1 MRLMSAALVRLL
13 VALSLSAAAPAAI
26 RDLPG
31 VPQVRVEIS
40 RRGDAWTA
48 DFIFD
53 RRVTA
58 WVFTRSGVTSE
69 DGKPW
74 RQHSWTFTTPGVR
87 VERRGGHDVLRAER
101 GELPTRV
108 SMTFRPMTK
117 NLRADYTPALA
128 FSDGSVALYTGQFDC
143 FPMDSMSAVAKL
155 PGDLNNVRHPAAERR
170 FVFRDAAG
178 PLLFEG
184 RRVASVETPQDND
197 YVLFGGTRAL
207 ETPDMVAILDPQ
219 LPDWIKDSL
228 AHSVPVLFS
237 RYTQELGRLP
247 NLKPTLMA
255 TWAGP
260 TPQFV
265 SRNGSVLRGLITL
278 NYEGAGMLAESDT
291 QRHQGLWF
299 IAHEAAH
306 FWLGQAVG
314 YEYARDAWITE
325 GGAELLAFRS
335 VAEVDPQFDPRPN
348 LNRAI
353 ADCIELTRGRGVEG
367 ARERGEQR
375 AYYACG
381 TVFGLVAEAGSGRS
395 FYKFVR
401 QLVDGNRGD
410 RVVSRADWL
419 AALDAATRKPVLGR
433 DIAQLLDRGAPDPG
447 DFITDLLVR
456 AGVNIETD
464 VAGMPTLR

>member
-1 MRLMSAALVRLL
+1 MLATLVRLL
-13 VALSLSAAAPAAI
+13 AALLLSAAAPAAI
-26 RDLPG
+26 RDAPG
-31 VPQVRVEIS
+31 VPQLRVEVA

-58 WVFTRSGVTSE
+58 WVFTRSGSTSE
-69 DGKPW
+69 GGRPW
-74 RQHSWTFTTPGVR
+74 RQDSWTFTTPGVR
-87 VERRGGHDVLRAER
+87 VERLGNHDVLRAER

-108 SMTFRPMTK
+108 SLRFRPMTK

-128 FSDGSVALYTGQFDC
+128 FTDGSIALFIGQFDC
-143 FPMDSMSAVAKL
+143 FPMDSMAAVAKL
-155 PGDLNNVRHPAAERR
+155 PGDLNNVRRPAADPR

-178 PLLFEG
+178 PVLLEG
-184 RRVASVETPQDND
+184 RRVASGDTTHDNG

-219 LPDWIKDSL
+219 LPEWIKESL
-228 AHSVPVLFS
+228 AYSVPALFS

-247 NLKPTLMA
+247 DLKPTLMA

-260 TPQFV
+260 TPHFV
-265 SRNGSVLRGLITL
+265 QRNGSVLRGLITL
-278 NYEGAGMLAESDT
+278 NYEGAGMLAESNA
-291 QRHQGLWF
+291 QRQQGLWF

-335 VAEVDPQFDPRPN
+335 VAEVDPEFDPRPN

-353 ADCIELTRGRGVEG
+353 ADCIGLTRGRGVEA
-367 ARERGEQR
+367 ARERGDQR

-381 TVFGLVAEAGSGRS
+381 TVFGLVAEAGSGRT
-395 FYKFVR
+395 FYTFAR
-401 QLVDGNRGD
+401 QLVDRNRQD
-410 RVVSRADWL
+410 RVVSRADWM
-419 AALDAATRKPVLGR
+419 AALDAATRKPELGR
-433 DIAQLLDRGAPDPG
+433 DIAQLLDRGAADPG